1 MLREELAAAQTLAME
16 AKNARAVSTI
26 RLILA
31 ALKDRDVA
39 ARGKGNGHGIDEGEV
54 MQMLRTMIEQ
64 RRESIEAYE
73 KGCRMELAQQESDE
87 IDIIKRFL
95 PEQMSDRH
103 AAKAI
108 KDLIKE
114 LGASSL
120 KDMGR
125 TMAALRERYPGRM
138 DFAKAKS
145 MLKAKLG

>member
-1 MLREELAAAQTLAME
+1 MLREELAAALILAME
-16 AKNARAVSTI
+16 AKDARAVSTI

-39 ARGKGNGHGIDEGEV
+39 ARGKGNGQGIDEGEV
-54 MQMLRTMIEQ
+54 LQMLRTMIAQ
-64 RRESIEAYE
+64 RRESIETYE
-73 KGCRMELAQQESDE
+73 IGCRMELAQQESDE

-95 PEQMSDRH
+95 PEEMSDGD

-108 KDLIKE
+108 KGLIKE
-114 LGASSL
+114 LGASNL

-138 DFAKAKS
+138 DFAKANS
-145 MLKAKLG
+145 MVKAQLG

>member
-1 MLREELAAAQTLAME
+1 MLREELAAALASTIE
-16 AKNARAVSTI
+16 TKDARAVSTI

-39 ARGKGNGHGIDEGEV
+39 ARNKGNGQGIDESELL
-54 MQMLRTMIEQ
+54 QILRTMITQ
-64 RRESIEAYE
+64 RRESIETYE

-95 PEQMSDRH
+95 PEEMSDRD

-108 KDLIKE
+108 KGLIKE

-138 DFAKAKS
+138 DFAKANS
-145 MLKAKLG
+145 VVKAQLG

>member
-16 AKNARAVSTI
+16 AKDARAVSTI

-39 ARGKGNGHGIDEGEV
+39 AWGKGNGQGIGEGEV
-54 MQMLRTMIEQ
+54 LQMLRTMITQ

-87 IDIIKRFL
+87 INVIKRFL
-95 PEQMSDRH
+95 PEEMSDGD

-108 KDLIKE
+108 KGLIEE
-114 LGASSL
+114 LGASNL

-125 TMAALRERYPGRM
+125 TMAALRARYPGRM
-138 DFAKAKS
+138 DFAKANG
-145 MLKAKLG
+145 LVKAQLG